1 MWRRF
6 WGVVFSVCCVFWQ
19 YIRFSTTCVCVLEGV
34 VFSVCS
40 VLWLYIQ
47 FSATCVC
54 FGVVAYCL
62 WCGTR
67 HGF

>member
-1 MWRRF
+1 MYA
-6 WGVVFSVCCVFWQ
+6 VCFGSIFGLVLH
-19 YIRFSTTCVCVLEGV
+19 VCVLEGV